1 MGPEH
6 VFIIIMTVAAAG
18 HIARPPQSDLH
29 RPAYVHDV
37 PSEKIRECI
46 AETKE
51 AYFATEE
58 DIGESLEELIL
69 ECYDTETE
77 TDI

>member
-29 RPAYVHDV
+29 RPAYVQDV
-37 PSEKIRECI
+37 PSEKVRDCI
-46 AETKE
+46 VETKE

-58 DIGESLEELIL
+58 DIGESLEELI
-69 ECYDTETE
+69 EDCYETE

>member
-18 HIARPPQSDLH
+18 HIASPPQSDLH
-29 RPAYVHDV
+29 RPAYVQDV

-46 AETKE
+46 VETKE
-51 AYFATEE
+51 AYFAMDD
-58 DIGESLEELIL
+58 DIGESLEELI
-69 ECYDTETE
+69 EDCYDNE